1 MKSVYL
7 NTYENIILGSILEFE
22 GDLIQL
28 RNYLKIFSKDFVTI
42 YDYIYAYYERYS
54 ALPSIDILKTVFSG
68 YNIKKGNSGWA
79 LDEQVKFYIKQEYK
93 DVLLNMVEELEKRDF
108 SHSKIKDIV
117 ASTEN
122 IGLTFNENQDH
133 KDLQEYLRYKTKII
147 PDLAMFSLW
156 LGRGIEIPS
165 FNMVFANTHGGK
177 TMFSYKFTAE
187 LFKLGKK
194 VLFLSPEMNWKKS
207 ILEIYS
213 YVKEKPIDVKRGISV
228 KAFHSI
234 LKYITV
240 PPERITDVKSYIQS
254 NYRNY
259 DYIILDSYYE
269 FAQGSEGA
277 GDDNGKMN
285 DLTSFLVA
293 LPKPV
298 FVTTQAKPYVTGK
311 KLSEVT
317 LYDTYYNTKGS
328 VAGDYVGFVRFD
340 KGRGVLEMIHLKGRN
355 ADYKAQL
362 EDETLFNIGYHNGV
376 FAEVGR
382 SQNKFI

>member
-1 MKSVYL
+1 MKKIYL

-28 RNYLKIFSKDFVTI
+28 RNYLKIFSDDFISI
-42 YDYIYAYYERYS
+42 YNYVYTYYEKYKS
-54 ALPSIDILKTVFSG
+54 LPGKDILKTEFDG
-68 YNIKKGNSGWA
+68 HKIKSGNSGWA
-79 LDEQVKFYIKQEYK
+79 LDEQLRFYIKQQYK
-93 DVLLNMVEELEKRDF
+93 DVVLDVVEELEKRDF
-108 SHSKIKDIV
+108 SHSKVKDIL
-117 ASTEN
+117 SKTDN
-122 IGLTFNENQDH
+122 IGLSFKEDQDH
-133 KDLQEYLRYKTKII
+133 KDLQAYLKYKTKAI
-147 PDLAMFSLW
+147 PDLKQFSLW

-177 TMFSYKFTAE
+177 TMFSYKFVAE
-187 LFKLGKK
+187 LWKLGKK

-213 YVKEKPIDVKRGISV
+213 YVKEKPIDTKRGISV

-234 LKYITV
+234 LKYITI

-269 FAQGSEGA
+269 FAQGGEGA

-311 KLSEVT
+311 KLTEVT

-340 KGRGVLEMIHLKGRN
+340 KKRGVLEMIHLKGRN
-355 ADYKAQL
+355 ADYNAPL
-362 EDETLFNIGYHNGV
+362 EDITMFNIGYHNGV
-376 FAEVGR
+376 FTEVGTT
-382 SQNKFI
+382 QNKFL